1 MNCNFIDEH
10 ILDLVAGNAP
20 SIEVEKHLHACTGCA
35 TKVSE
40 FRSTMSLLDEW
51 QAPEP
56 SPYFDTRLKA
66 RMREQAAT
74 QPAAFMG
81 WFRRPVLAAAM
92 AGLMALGVIMLG
104 VVDHDRHTVEQR
116 AQSVSAVTDLQSL
129 DNNEDLFATFDIL
142 DDGVQNETSPST
154 ANF

>member
-1 MNCNFIDEH
+1 MNCNFVDEH
-10 ILDLVAGNAP
+10 ILDLMAGNAP
-20 SIEVEKHLHACTGCA
+20 TAEVEQHLHACGDCA
-35 TKVSE
+35 TRLNE

-56 SPYFDTRLKA
+56 SPYFNTRLKA

-74 QPAAFMG
+74 QPAGLFG
-81 WFRRPVLAAAM
+81 WLKRPVLAAAM
-92 AGLMALGVIMLG
+92 AGLMALGVILFG
-104 VVDHDRHTVEQR
+104 VVDKDRNPGPQ
-116 AQSVSAVTDLQSL
+116 QQVSAAVTDLQSL
-129 DNNEDLFATFDIL
+129 DTNEDLFATFDIL

>member
-1 MNCNFIDEH
+1 
-10 ILDLVAGNAP
+10 
-20 SIEVEKHLHACTGCA
+20 
-35 TKVSE
+35 
-40 FRSTMSLLDEW
+40 MSLLDEW

>member
-1 MNCNFIDEH
+1 MKCNFIDEH
-10 ILDLVAGNAP
+10 ILDLAAGNAA
-20 SIEVEKHLHACTGCA
+20 STEVQKHLVACSGCA
-35 TKVSE
+35 TKVNE
-40 FRSTMSLLDEW
+40 FRSTMALLDEW

-66 RMREQAAT
+66 RMREVAAERT
-74 QPAAFMG
+74 GLMS

-92 AGLMALGVIMLG
+92 AGLMTLGIALIAI
-104 VVDHDRHTVEQR
+104 VDSENVHHQQVQ
-116 AQSVSAVTDLQSL
+116 QVSAVQDLQSL
-129 DNNEDLFATFDIL
+129 DNNEDMFATFDIL

>member
-1 MNCNFIDEH
+1 MNCNFVDEH
-10 ILDLVAGNAP
+10 ILDLAAGNAP
-20 SIEVEKHLHACTGCA
+20 SIEVEKHLHACSGCA
-35 TKVSE
+35 TKVNE

-56 SPYFDTRLKA
+56 SPYFATRLKA

-74 QPAAFMG
+74 QPAGFFG

-104 VVDHDRHTVEQR
+104 VVDHQKATTDQR
-116 AQSVSAVTDLQSL
+116 AQVSAVTDLQSL